1 MANRRPPLFTRRVF
15 NPLAMRFGISGANT
29 LTTQDAAPGSR
40 IASPPSRSSTP
51 ASAIS
56 CRRGARPTGC
66 GTCAP
71 RAVTPSC
78 AAPTAPRVRATEIPV
93 AERPPVI
100 AVYQE
105 RTGRGSVSHFKALPD
120 PADHP
125 VFRIERRA

>member
-1 MANRRPPLFTRRVF
+1 VSPRGETDWVRNVRAAGGYAELRGPD
-15 NPLAMRFGISGANT
+15 GA
-29 LTTQDAAPGSR
+29 A
-40 IASPPSRSSTP
+40 
-51 ASAIS
+51 
-56 CRRGARPTGC
+56 
-66 GTCAP
+66 
-71 RAVTPSC
+71 
-78 AAPTAPRVRATEIPV
+78 RVRATEIPV